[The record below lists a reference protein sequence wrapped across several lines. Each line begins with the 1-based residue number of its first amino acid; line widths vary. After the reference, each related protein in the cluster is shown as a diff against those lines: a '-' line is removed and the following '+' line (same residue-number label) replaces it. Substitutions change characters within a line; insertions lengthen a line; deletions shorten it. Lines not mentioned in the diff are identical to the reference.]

1 MNDMTQ
7 TKIEDVSKNKVSKGE
22 KVFIVLDGILAL
34 GGLVMIVLGF
44 IADFYPGKPED
55 NWTGQAAFQNAMH
68 LSYRWFGVILILVAA
83 LIAAIALN
91 GFARKNDTDNE
102 RALRRAQR
110 LKIISESE
118 KVTAEQEA
126 IAAQEAKAVE
136 AKPAEEAPKA
146 EEPKAEEPKPEEPK
160 AEEPKAE

>member
-1 MNDMTQ
+1 MNDMTP
-7 TKIEDVSKNKVSKGE
+7 TKIEDVSKNKLSKGE

-68 LSYRWFGVILILVAA
+68 LSYRWFGVILLLVAA

-118 KVTAEQEA
+118 KVTAEHNQNHQQNPHGIFVGVFILRA
-126 IAAQEAKAVE
+126 HRLCKGRSFIMNV
-136 AKPAEEAPKA
+136 
-146 EEPKAEEPKPEEPK
+146 
-160 AEEPKAE
+160 

>member
-1 MNDMTQ
+1 MNDMTP
-7 TKIEDVSKNKVSKGE
+7 TKIEDVSKNKLSKGE

-44 IADFYPGKPED
+44 IADLYPGKPGD
-55 NWTGQAAFQNAMH
+55 NWTGQDAFQSAMH
-68 LSYRWFGVILILVAA
+68 LSYRWFGVILLLVAA
-83 LIAAIALN
+83 LIAVIALN

-126 IAAQEAKAVE
+126 AAIAAQEEAKAVE
-136 AKPAEEAPKA
+136 AKPAEEEAPKA
-146 EEPKAEEPKPEEPK
+146 EEPKAE
-160 AEEPKAE
+160 

>member
-1 MNDMTQ
+1 MNDMTP
-7 TKIEDVSKNKVSKGE
+7 TKIEDVSKNKLSKGE

-44 IADFYPGKPED
+44 IADLYPGKPGD
-55 NWTGQAAFQNAMH
+55 NWTGQDAFQSAMH
-68 LSYRWFGVILILVAA
+68 LSYRWFGVILLLVAA
-83 LIAAIALN
+83 LIAVIALN

-136 AKPAEEAPKA
+136 ASDPCEHCEKAQKA
-146 EEPKAEEPKPEEPK
+146 EEPKAEEPK
-160 AEEPKAE
+160 AE

>member
-1 MNDMTQ
+1 MNDMTP
-7 TKIEDVSKNKVSKGE
+7 TKIEDVSKNKLSKGE
-22 KVFIVLDGILAL
+22 KVFIILDGILAL

-68 LSYRWFGVILILVAA
+68 LSYRWFGVILLLVAA

-126 IAAQEAKAVE
+126 AAIAEKEQAKEVE
-136 AKPAEEAPKA
+136 AKPA

>member
-1 MNDMTQ
+1 MNEMTP
-7 TKIEDVSKNKVSKGE
+7 TKIEDVSKNKLSKGE
-22 KVFIVLDGILAL
+22 KVFIILDGILAL

-44 IADFYPGKPED
+44 IADFYPGTPED

-126 IAAQEAKAVE
+126 AALAAQEAKEVE
-136 AKPAEEAPKA
+136 AKPV

>member
-1 MNDMTQ
+1 MTP
-7 TKIEDVSKNKVSKGE
+7 TKIEDVSKNKLSKGE

-68 LSYRWFGVILILVAA
+68 LSYRWFGVILLLVAA

-126 IAAQEAKAVE
+126 AAIAEKEQAKEVE
-136 AKPAEEAPKA
+136 AKPA

-160 AEEPKAE
+160 AE

>member
-1 MNDMTQ
+1 MNDMTP
-7 TKIEDVSKNKVSKGE
+7 TKIEDVSKNKLSKGE

-68 LSYRWFGVILILVAA
+68 LSYRWFGVILLLVAA

-126 IAAQEAKAVE
+126 AAIAEKEQAKEVE
-136 AKPAEEAPKA
+136 AKP
-146 EEPKAEEPKPEEPK
+146 AEEPKPEEPK

>member
-1 MNDMTQ
+1 MNDMTP
-7 TKIEDVSKNKVSKGE
+7 TKIEDVSKNKLSKGE

-68 LSYRWFGVILILVAA
+68 LSYRWFGVILLLVAA

-126 IAAQEAKAVE
+126 AAIAEKEQAKEVE
-136 AKPAEEAPKA
+136 TKPA

>member
-1 MNDMTQ
+1 MNDMTP
-7 TKIEDVSKNKVSKGE
+7 TKIEDVSKNKLSKGE
-22 KVFIVLDGILAL
+22 KVFIILDGILAL

-68 LSYRWFGVILILVAA
+68 LSYRWFGVILLLVAA

-126 IAAQEAKAVE
+126 AAIAEKEQAKEVE
-136 AKPAEEAPKA
+136 AKPA

-160 AEEPKAE
+160 AE

>member
-1 MNDMTQ
+1 MTP
-7 TKIEDVSKNKVSKGE
+7 TKIEDVSKNKLSKGE
-22 KVFIVLDGILAL
+22 KVFIILDGILAL

-68 LSYRWFGVILILVAA
+68 LSYRWFGVILLLVAA

-126 IAAQEAKAVE
+126 AAIAEKEQAKEVE
-136 AKPAEEAPKA
+136 AKPA

>member
-1 MNDMTQ
+1 MNDMTP
-7 TKIEDVSKNKVSKGE
+7 TKIEDVSKNKLSKGE

-68 LSYRWFGVILILVAA
+68 LSYRWFGVILLLVAA
-83 LIAAIALN
+83 LISAIALN

-102 RALRRAQR
+102 RAPRRAQR

-126 IAAQEAKAVE
+126 AAIAEKEQAKEVE
-136 AKPAEEAPKA
+136 AKPAEEPKA
-146 EEPKAEEPKPEEPK
+146 EEPKAEEPK
-160 AEEPKAE
+160 AE

>member
-1 MNDMTQ
+1 MNDMTP
-7 TKIEDVSKNKVSKGE
+7 TKIEDVSKNKLSKGE
-22 KVFIVLDGILAL
+22 KVFIILDGILAL

-68 LSYRWFGVILILVAA
+68 LSYRWFGVILLLVAA

-126 IAAQEAKAVE
+126 AAIAEKEQAKEVE
-136 AKPAEEAPKA
+136 AKPAED
-146 EEPKAEEPKPEEPK
+146 PKAEEPKPEEPK
-160 AEEPKAE
+160 TEEPKAE

>member
-1 MNDMTQ
+1 MTP
-7 TKIEDVSKNKVSKGE
+7 TKIEDVSKNKLSKGE

-68 LSYRWFGVILILVAA
+68 LSYRWFGVILLLVAA

-126 IAAQEAKAVE
+126 AAIAEKEEAKEVE
-136 AKPAEEAPKA
+136 AKPA
-146 EEPKAEEPKPEEPK
+146 EEPKAEEPKSEEPK
-160 AEEPKAE
+160 AE

>member
-1 MNDMTQ
+1 MTP
-7 TKIEDVSKNKVSKGE
+7 TKIEDVSKNKLSKGE

-68 LSYRWFGVILILVAA
+68 LSYRWFGVILLLVAA

-126 IAAQEAKAVE
+126 AAIAEKEQAKEVE
-136 AKPAEEAPKA
+136 AKPA

>member
-1 MNDMTQ
+1 MNDMTP
-7 TKIEDVSKNKVSKGE
+7 TKIEDVSKNKLSKGE

-68 LSYRWFGVILILVAA
+68 LSYRWFGVILLLVAA

-126 IAAQEAKAVE
+126 AAIAEKEQAKEVE
-136 AKPAEEAPKA
+136 AKPA

>member
-1 MNDMTQ
+1 MTP
-7 TKIEDVSKNKVSKGE
+7 TKIEDVSKNKLSKGE
-22 KVFIVLDGILAL
+22 KVFIILDGILAL

-68 LSYRWFGVILILVAA
+68 LSYRWFGVILLLVAA

-126 IAAQEAKAVE
+126 AAIAEKEQAKEVE
-136 AKPAEEAPKA
+136 AKPA

-160 AEEPKAE
+160 TEEPKAE

>member
-1 MNDMTQ
+1 MNDMTP
-7 TKIEDVSKNKVSKGE
+7 TKIEDVSKNKLSKGE
-22 KVFIVLDGILAL
+22 KVFIILDGILAL

-68 LSYRWFGVILILVAA
+68 LSYRWFGVILLLVAA
-83 LIAAIALN
+83 LIAVIALN

-126 IAAQEAKAVE
+126 AAIAEKEQAKEVE
-136 AKPAEEAPKA
+136 AKPA

>member
-1 MNDMTQ
+1 MNDMTP
-7 TKIEDVSKNKVSKGE
+7 TKIEDVSKNKLSKGE
-22 KVFIVLDGILAL
+22 TVFIVLDGILAL

-146 EEPKAEEPKPEEPK
+146 EEPKAEEPK
-160 AEEPKAE
+160 AE

>member
-1 MNDMTQ
+1 MNDMTP
-7 TKIEDVSKNKVSKGE
+7 TKIEDVSKNKLSKGE
-22 KVFIVLDGILAL
+22 KVLIVLDGILAL

-68 LSYRWFGVILILVAA
+68 LSYRWFGVILLLVAA

-126 IAAQEAKAVE
+126 AAIAEKEQAKEVE
-136 AKPAEEAPKA
+136 AKPA

>member
-1 MNDMTQ
+1 MNDMTP
-7 TKIEDVSKNKVSKGE
+7 TKIEDVSKNKISKGE

-146 EEPKAEEPKPEEPK
+146 EEPKAEEAKPEEPK

>member
-1 MNDMTQ
+1 MNDMTP
-7 TKIEDVSKNKVSKGE
+7 TKIEDVSKNKLSKGE

-68 LSYRWFGVILILVAA
+68 LSYRWFGVILLLVAA

-91 GFARKNDTDNE
+91 GFVRKNDTDNE

-126 IAAQEAKAVE
+126 AAIAEKEQAKEVE
-136 AKPAEEAPKA
+136 AKPA

>member
-1 MNDMTQ
+1 MNDMTP
-7 TKIEDVSKNKVSKGE
+7 TKIEDVSKNKLSKGE

-68 LSYRWFGVILILVAA
+68 LSYRWFGVILLLVAA

-126 IAAQEAKAVE
+126 AAIAEKEQAKEVE
-136 AKPAEEAPKA
+136 AKPAEEPKA
-146 EEPKAEEPKPEEPK
+146 EEPKAEEPK
-160 AEEPKAE
+160 AE

>member
-1 MNDMTQ
+1 MTP
-7 TKIEDVSKNKVSKGE
+7 TKIEDVSKNKLSKGE

-68 LSYRWFGVILILVAA
+68 LSYRWFGVILLLVAA
-83 LIAAIALN
+83 LISAIALN

-126 IAAQEAKAVE
+126 AAIAEKEQAKEVE
-136 AKPAEEAPKA
+136 AKPAEEPKA
-146 EEPKAEEPKPEEPK
+146 EEPKAEEPK
-160 AEEPKAE
+160 AE

>member
-1 MNDMTQ
+1 MNDMTP
-7 TKIEDVSKNKVSKGE
+7 TKIEDVSKNKLSKGE

-44 IADFYPGKPED
+44 IADLYPGKPGD
-55 NWTGQAAFQNAMH
+55 NWTGQDAFQSAMH
-68 LSYRWFGVILILVAA
+68 LSYRWFGVILLLVAA
-83 LIAAIALN
+83 LIAVIALN

-110 LKIISESE
+110 VKIISESE

-136 AKPAEEAPKA
+136 ASDPCEHCEKAQKA
-146 EEPKAEEPKPEEPK
+146 EEPKAEEPK
-160 AEEPKAE
+160 AE